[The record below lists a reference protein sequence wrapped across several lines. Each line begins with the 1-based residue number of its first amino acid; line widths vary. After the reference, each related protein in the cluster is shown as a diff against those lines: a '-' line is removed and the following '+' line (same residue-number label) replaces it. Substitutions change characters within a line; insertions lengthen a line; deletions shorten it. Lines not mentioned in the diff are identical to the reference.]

1 MISKGQLG
9 LLNWPGSSWTIA
21 ILKKLLVCPWQFG
34 RPISSKIWDIRKYFV
49 NSILSVTLIF
59 LSSTNYFAKWGD
71 FAPPEIMDNLIT
83 IEKIEE
89 MTSPRV
95 IKSHLPFYLLPPKL
109 LDTAKVWT
117 RLRQISKSFNYLS
130 ENDIRWFTSLAIPKT
145 PSFPSSTSTNW
156 WKCVTTLEKWTTL
169 STTLSMT
176 NVCSLLF
183 FLNINFN

>member
-1 MISKGQLG
+1 M
-9 LLNWPGSSWTIA
+9 TF
-21 ILKKLLVCPWQFG
+21 LK
-34 RPISSKIWDIRKYFV
+34 
-49 NSILSVTLIF
+49 
-59 LSSTNYFAKWGD
+59 SSTNNFMNLGE
-71 FAPPEIMDNLIT
+71 FTPPKIMDNLIT
-83 IEKIEE
+83 IDKIEE

-130 ENDIRWFTSLAIPKT
+130 ENDIRWFTSLAIPRT
-145 PSFPSSTSTNW
+145 PSFPSSIYTNW

-176 NVCSLLF
+176 NVCILLKFKIHFCYVKSNIKNVFSVVVSLFRHRTRVLGQKEPS
-183 FLNINFN
+183 